1 MLQVEETAGA
11 KVLRQEWGSY
21 ARVREGPAQPEPGEL
36 GAAWRE
42 RENETN
48 IQREAELRY
57 EEQILVSL
65 QFLAKAPFHITQ
77 LNRCPWVV

>member
-1 MLQVEETAGA
+1 MEMLQTHKLLTVDIF
-11 KVLRQEWGSY
+11 LPGSS
-21 ARVREGPAQPEPGEL
+21 GG

-48 IQREAELRY
+48 IQTEAELRH

-77 LNRCPWVV
+77 LNPCPWLR

>member
-1 MLQVEETAGA
+1 MEMLQTHMLTVEIFLTCPLEIEPISYST
-11 KVLRQEWGSY
+11 RMEWGRGSM
-21 ARVREGPAQPEPGEL
+21 E
-36 GAAWRE
+36 RE

-77 LNRCPWVV
+77 LNPCPWVV